1 MREVTAAEAMRYNR
15 QIMIPGFDFVR
26 QERLMQSKALIV
38 GAGGLGCSAAQFLAA
53 AGIGEIC
60 IMDDDVVDISN
71 LQRQILHFEADVG
84 LSKVDSARQTL
95 KDINSNVVVRPI
107 NARANSDNIK
117 ALIAEHNIVLDCSD
131 NLSTRNMINQHCY
144 QAKIPLVSGA
154 AIRMEGQVFCVD
166 ANVGS
171 ACYACIS
178 RFFGE
183 LNLSCVESGIMSPVV
198 GIIGATQA
206 LEAIKLMTQ
215 FGQPA
220 INRLQMF
227 DAMTSSWQSFD
238 VSKQSDC
245 ATCS

>member
-1 MREVTAAEAMRYNR
+1 MREVTTAEAMRYNR
-15 QIMIPGFDFVR
+15 QIMIPGFDFER
-26 QERLMQSKALIV
+26 QERLMQSKALII

-53 AGIGEIC
+53 AGIGEIS

-84 LSKVDSARQTL
+84 LSKVDSAQQTL
-95 KDINSNVVVRPI
+95 KDINSNVVVRAI
-107 NARANSDNIK
+107 NARANKDNIN
-117 ALIAEHNIVLDCSD
+117 ALIVEHDIVLDCSD
-131 NLSTRNMINQHCY
+131 NLSTRNIINQHCY
-144 QAKIPLVSGA
+144 QAKTLLVSGA

-166 ANVGS
+166 ANMNS

-198 GIIGATQA
+198 GIIGASQA
-206 LEAIKLMTQ
+206 LEAIKLLTQ

-220 INRLQMF
+220 INRLQIF
-227 DAMTSSWQSFD
+227 DAMTSSWQSFG
-238 VSKQSDC
+238 VSKQPDC
-245 ATCS
+245 AICN